1 MSLYFI
7 INTLENQYNII
18 STNINQN
25 STNNLNTNHQ
35 FYSPQPA
42 PSPLPYFKQNK
53 IIKYYNV
60 KQTDST

>member
-7 INTLENQYNII
+7 INTLENQYNINC
-18 STNINQN
+18 TNTNKI
-25 STNNLNTNHQ
+25 STNNLNTNQQ

-53 IIKYYNV
+53 IMKYYNV